1 MVFNSNIKLMENHF
15 YKSTGIS
22 LISGAILII
31 ITMVIHPSGGSIEYI
46 IKISK
51 TITIA
56 HSLAILSLPIIL
68 FGFYGLTKKL
78 LDKWK
83 LSVLAFIIISFG
95 LIAAMFAAIFNGLT
109 LPYFLNQYSERLEEN
124 IEILKLIANYS
135 FAINI
140 PLDYIFIIACCI
152 AIFIYSIVIFLENK
166 FPKWIGYLGIFIVLF
181 SIIGGLTGFI
191 FTSLTGFR
199 VFTFSIAAWILSS
212 GTLLYKSNK

>member
-1 MVFNSNIKLMENHF
+1 MENHF
-15 YKSTGIS
+15 YKSTSIS
-22 LISGAILII
+22 LILGALLII
-31 ITMVIHPSGGSIEYI
+31 LTMVMHPSGGSIEHI

-56 HSLAILSLPIIL
+56 HSLAIFSLPIIL
-68 FGFYGLTKKL
+68 FGFYGLTLKL

-83 LSVLAFIIISFG
+83 LSILAFIIISFG
-95 LIAAMFAAIFNGLT
+95 LVAAMFAALFNGLA
-109 LPYFLNQYSERLEEN
+109 LPLFLNKYSERLEGN
-124 IEILKLIANYS
+124 IEVLKPITNYG

-140 PLDYIFIIACCI
+140 PLDYIFIIACCL
-152 AIFIYSIVIFLENK
+152 AIMVYSIIILLENK

-181 SIIGGLTGFI
+181 SIIGGLTGLI

-199 VFTFSIAAWILSS
+199 IFTFSIAIWILSS

>member
-1 MVFNSNIKLMENHF
+1 MENQF

-22 LISGAILII
+22 LISGALLII
-31 ITMVIHPSGGSIEYI
+31 ITMVLHPSGGSIEHI

-56 HSLAILSLPIIL
+56 HSLAIFSLPIIL
-68 FGFYGLTKKL
+68 FGFYGLTIAL

-83 LSVLAFIIISFG
+83 LSILAFIIISFG
-95 LIAAMFAAIFNGLT
+95 LIAAMFAALFNGLT

-124 IEILKLIANYS
+124 IEALKPITNYS

-152 AIFIYSIVIFLENK
+152 AILVYAIIILLENK
-166 FPKWIGYLGIFIVLF
+166 FPKWIGYLGIFISLF
-181 SIIGGLTGFI
+181 AIIGGLTGLV

-199 VFTFSIAAWILSS
+199 IFTFSIAAWILSS
-212 GTLLYKSNK
+212 GTILLKYNSNK

>member
-1 MVFNSNIKLMENHF
+1 MENHF

-22 LISGAILII
+22 LISGALLII
-31 ITMVIHPSGGSIEYI
+31 LTMVLHPSGGSIEHI

-56 HSLAILSLPIIL
+56 HSLAIFSLPVIL
-68 FGFYGLTKKL
+68 FGFYGLTIAL

-83 LSVLAFIIISFG
+83 LSILAFIIISFG

-109 LPYFLNQYSERLEEN
+109 LPYFLNQYSERLEDN
-124 IEILKLIANYS
+124 IEVLKPITNYS

-140 PLDYIFIIACCI
+140 PLDYIFIIACCT
-152 AIFIYSIVIFLENK
+152 AILIYSIVILLENK
-166 FPKWIGYLGIFIVLF
+166 FPKWIGYLGVFITIFAIV
-181 SIIGGLTGFI
+181 GGLTEFV

-199 VFTFSIAAWILSS
+199 IFTFSLATWILSS
-212 GTLLYKSNK
+212 GRLLFKYNLNK